1 MPVNIQAVFPA
12 CQLSG
17 DDPKAYLD
25 PDSISSAKSFKFIV
39 CRSGKPHLKELSIY
53 SNHNFYICN
62 FIVRHKIAVWVVTL
76 SVRLADAAISP
87 ALKVSIKLLKRE
99 SAIVKKPPEI
109 AEKIKIVIH
118 HQVLPVTIF

>member
-25 PDSISSAKSFKFIV
+25 PDSISSAKLFKFIV

-53 SNHNFYICN
+53 SNHSFYICK

-76 SVRLADAAISP
+76 SVRLAEAAISP
-87 ALKVSIKLLKRE
+87 ALKVSIKLLKME
-99 SAIVKKPPEI
+99 SVTMKKI
-109 AEKIKIVIH
+109 TLNSGKIKISTCWEF
-118 HQVLPVTIF
+118 LLLTIF

>member
-12 CQLSG
+12 CQLGG
-17 DDPKAYLD
+17 DHPKAYLD

-87 ALKVSIKLLKRE
+87 AIKVSIKLLKME
-99 SAIVKKPPEI
+99 SVTMKKLPEI
-109 AEKIKIVIH
+109 AEKSKF
-118 HQVLPVTIF
+118 LPAGNFYC